1 MTLENFFPDHD
12 TSGNTITNDLFKA
25 AAVLRLQELSE
36 QTAEVKNFVEYEPN
50 WSYAGPLESVRIG
63 KGTGVYR
70 IIYKPSGKTL
80 SIGQGNLEERRQRH
94 KSVFLNNGEDVVSP
108 AGHVSP
114 SQTAK
119 KMFRYDTNLNN
130 WYFSFCFIVK
140 SLCETY
146 EKILVKDE
154 KPEFNL
160 IHMAGK

>member
-1 MTLENFFPDHD
+1 MTLESFFPDHD
-12 TSGNTITNDLFKA
+12 TSGNTITNDLFKT

-94 KSVFLNNGEDVVSP
+94 NN
-108 AGHVSP
+108 
-114 SQTAK
+114 
-119 KMFRYDTNLNN
+119 
-130 WYFSFCFIVK
+130 
-140 SLCETY
+140 
-146 EKILVKDE
+146 KIQNTKL
-154 KPEFNL
+154 
-160 IHMAGK
+160 